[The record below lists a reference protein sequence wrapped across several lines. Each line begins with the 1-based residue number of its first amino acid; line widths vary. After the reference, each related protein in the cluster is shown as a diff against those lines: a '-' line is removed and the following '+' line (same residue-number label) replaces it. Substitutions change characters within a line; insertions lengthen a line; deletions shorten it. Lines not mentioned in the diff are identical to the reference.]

1 MIQHTTKSGTPKTFD
16 DFIDPSESQK
26 PPRRMLDSYPNS
38 GQVLLWIGCAIAIII
53 SATWTM
59 VTERVANHQHPEMAR
74 QHDIQRLVDAQTT
87 MQMKLDSL
95 SIDIRNQSQTILEI
109 YKTWLPQQGR

>member
-1 MIQHTTKSGTPKTFD
+1 MTTPIVKSGTHKSFE
-16 DFIDPSESQK
+16 DFIDPSD
-26 PPRRMLDSYPNS
+26 DSKLKQCILHKYPDN
-38 GQVLLWIGCAIAIII
+38 GQVLIWIGSAIAIII
-53 SATWTM
+53 SATWIM
-59 VTERVANHQHPEMAR
+59 ISDRIGAHQHPEMAK